1 MKRRYTFEDAQKG
14 IKGTGTPIK
23 LTDEEFDQSMKFFNY
38 CLGLSQSN
46 DQDPSLAQAPAEL
59 PYPATSAPAQDEAG

>member
-1 MKRRYTFEDAQKG
+1 MKRKYTFEDAQKG
-14 IKGTGTPIK
+14 IKGTGTPVK

-46 DQDPSLAQAPAEL
+46 VQNPVLAQEPAEP
-59 PYPATSAPAQDEAG
+59 PYPATSAPDQDEVS